1 MSVAQIDQLPACRV
15 IRCVRLIRLTPAA
28 HPGQQVDGD
37 FEKFRQRLLR
47 RRQLMQPVQRQ
58 GFQVIRVGFLSCHG
72 TQPADKQTAQ
82 IGLQSAPTVFV
93 DETDRSDLRPG

>member
-1 MSVAQIDQLPACRV
+1 
-15 IRCVRLIRLTPAA
+15 
-28 HPGQQVDGD
+28 
-37 FEKFRQRLLR
+37 
-47 RRQLMQPVQRQ
+47 MQPVQRQ
-58 GFQVIRVGFLSCHG
+58 GFRVIRVGFLSCHG